1 MFEIIFGAIWMG
13 FLLPF
18 YYVFFTNP
26 NGVEIPAI
34 LIIGLFSIVGIA
46 MLIMGIRKVARKNRV
61 KKEGYDCYG
70 KISMIRPNG
79 TYLSGRPQLDAEVVC
94 CVRGVPKIF
103 TATIGFKYGDYYPGA
118 CVKIRCLDDDAILL
132 ELANENRI
140 STNDLETIDQIIQQK
155 QSQST
160 TRTRYDW

>member
-1 MFEIIFGAIWMG
+1 MFEIIFGTIWTL
-13 FLLPF
+13 FLAPF

-26 NGVEIPAI
+26 NSVEIPAI

-46 MLIMGIRKVARKNRV
+46 ILTMGIKKVMKKNKV
-61 KKEGYDCYG
+61 KKEGFDCYG

-79 TYLSGRPQLDAEVVC
+79 TYLCGRPQLDAEVVC

-118 CVKIRCLDDDAILL
+118 CVKIRCLDGEAILL

-140 STNDLETIDQIIQQK
+140 LADDSETIDQIIQQK

>member
-61 KKEGYDCYG
+61 KK
-70 KISMIRPNG
+70 R
-79 TYLSGRPQLDAEVVC
+79 
-94 CVRGVPKIF
+94 
-103 TATIGFKYGDYYPGA
+103 ATIAMVKY
-118 CVKIRCLDDDAILL
+118 
-132 ELANENRI
+132 
-140 STNDLETIDQIIQQK
+140 Q
-155 QSQST
+155 
-160 TRTRYDW
+160 